1 MRRMDKYKDQNAP
14 QKKRSDVHKDLYQDL
29 VNNPKYTDISS
40 ITNSN
45 AFEIDSPEELPE
57 SSRERYQQMKRY
69 NMEVEPKAKK
79 ELDDFKFLYQTK
91 ERKIYDI
98 NSVLEEARKN
108 RQEKDELEEKRK
120 LKYTSYNILAGV
132 NLEELA
138 KYREEKKQREMT
150 PEEEGIRSLM
160 DTIATKTLAG
170 ELDKD
175 TTVDIL
181 SDLMATSALDKVA
194 PCEEIEK
201 TEPAPEEG
209 IQEKEEEPPKEE
221 VVEASIESEEK
232 VEEEPVVEE
241 KLSAEEVENIEKKE
255 YDNTSS
261 QKIDRDFYTKS
272 MDLSAED
279 FEMSDDFA
287 EKGLSSPVKVLL
299 ALVILVVI
307 IVAVYFIV
315 QKF

>member
-14 QKKRSDVHKDLYQDL
+14 HMKRSDVHKDLYQDL
-29 VNNPKYTDISS
+29 ANNPRYTDISN
-40 ITNSN
+40 ITNPN
-45 AFEIDSPEELPE
+45 AYEIDSPEDLPE
-57 SSRERYQQMKRY
+57 SSRERFQQMKRY
-69 NMEVEPKAKK
+69 NMEVQPKVKK
-79 ELDDFKFLYQTK
+79 ELDDFKYLYQTK
-91 ERKIYDI
+91 ERKVYDI

-194 PCEEIEK
+194 PCEEIEN
-201 TEPAPEEG
+201 TEPAPEAG
-209 IQEKEEEPPKEE
+209 IQETEADVEEPQKEETKEE
-221 VVEASIESEEK
+221 IEEEK
-232 VEEEPVVEE
+232 IIPEEIEE
-241 KLSAEEVENIEKKE
+241 KSYQE
-255 YDNTSS
+255 YENTSS
-261 QKIDRDFYTKS
+261 QQIDNSFYTKS
-272 MDLSAED
+272 MDLSEED

-287 EKGLSSPVKVLL
+287 EKGLSSPIKVLL
-299 ALVILVVI
+299 ALIILVVI
-307 IVAVYFIV
+307 IVAIYFIA

>member
-1 MRRMDKYKDQNAP
+1 MRRMDKYQDQNAP
-14 QKKRSDVHKDLYQDL
+14 HMKRSDVHKDLYQDL
-29 VNNPKYTDISS
+29 ANNPKYTDISN
-40 ITNSN
+40 ITNTN
-45 AFEIDSPEELPE
+45 AFEIDSPDELPE

-69 NMEVEPKAKK
+69 NMEVEPKSKK
-79 ELDDFKFLYQTK
+79 ELEDFKFLYQTK
-91 ERKIYDI
+91 ERKVYDI

-138 KYREEKKQREMT
+138 KYREEKKKREMT

-170 ELDKD
+170 ELDKE

-194 PCEEIEK
+194 PCEEIDQ

-209 IQEKEEEPPKEE
+209 IQVKEEIQEATTPEESVEQKEQ
-221 VVEASIESEEK
+221 SEETI
-232 VEEEPVVEE
+232 VEE
-241 KLSAEEVENIEKKE
+241 KLSSDQVKEIEEKE

-272 MDLSAED
+272 MDLSEED
-279 FEMSDDFA
+279 FDMSDDFA
-287 EKGLSSPVKVLL
+287 EKGLSSPIKVLL
-299 ALVILVVI
+299 ALIILVII
-307 IVAVYFIV
+307 IVAIYFII
-315 QKF
+315 QEF